1 MIPYFFAAVHVNY
14 SRKGE
19 HVLHYREGIRNGIWS
34 DMMIETSYMKFGPN
48 GIIGKTTKPRAL
60 QI

>member
-1 MIPYFFAAVHVNY
+1 M
-14 SRKGE
+14 SRLPPTIFDQFLKGE
-19 HVLHYREGIRNGIWS
+19 HVLRYREGIRNGIWS